1 MISINQ
7 TLHGYANGH
16 QMLAASCEWTLDER
30 KKLDTL
36 SDLNGQC
43 DEKNFKDYYTGYPI
57 AGGTQYVIA
66 KTWYAAEMERPGCVW
81 THSLILSIEDIAR
94 IQSVVDLLKLFVRP
108 SSHHFDGY
116 KSLLQLDVGDF
127 ENTTLIDKEMLAYYI
142 YTVYGFSGPR
152 LICFEAD
159 RQESLEEFF
168 MCLKFMPV
176 ELLREFS
183 FCTMVY
189 GIRTY
194 GGNIF
199 PYQIT
204 TEELAHSLKR
214 RNSTFEICPPFKSV
228 EKYPFWV
235 NAFLG
240 CTCNNSINN
249 IQKYILLYEKDTINW
264 EKYNGFLRL
273 YFMLSSRDDLCLQD
287 YFESLSFVFPKDK
300 DMLIQDTLDLIFDN
314 KFFVY
319 DFTNTV
325 YEILEML
332 GMKKFRFKI
341 NKKQR
346 KSLSEQ
352 YLDGD
357 LEKLYSMLCKYKE
370 GKLNSS
376 QREIVE
382 EIVTVMKP
390 AALKTVSK
398 MEEDLCVV
406 LVRINPKLLLS
417 KDIWKSNRDFQI
429 MLLYAGGEN
438 LGSQLLS
445 KLIETIIYT
454 SEENVVNECYQLF
467 GDRIITV
474 MLDILKKNISGS
486 EKCFEKWLPIFMRQ
500 PEEVMNALGD
510 IGSEKVCKMLFFA
523 VNKSDKGF
531 LQRVSPNVW
540 SGLYKRILE
549 VEKDKNER
557 KKLALEFLIVILSVD
572 YRFDTD
578 MVDRV
583 IHPIYEELLKDI
595 LPANEW
601 NSFQYLLPQVEA
613 RYSWD
618 KCRRVREALQLRGYS
633 IQGINI

>member
-16 QMLAASCEWTLDER
+16 QMLASSCEWTLDER
-30 KKLDTL
+30 KRLDTL

-66 KTWYAAEMERPGCVW
+66 KTWYAEEMERPGCVW
-81 THSLILSIEDIAR
+81 THSLILSIEDVAH
-94 IQSVVDLLKLFVRP
+94 IQSVTKLLELFVRP

-116 KSLLQLDVGDF
+116 KRMLQLEVEDF
-127 ENTTLIDKEMLAYYI
+127 ENTTQIDKEVLEYYI

-152 LICFEAD
+152 LIYFEAD
-159 RQESLEEFF
+159 GQESFEELF
-168 MCLKFMPV
+168 MCLRFMPV
-176 ELLREFS
+176 DLLREFC

-189 GIRTY
+189 GARTY
-194 GGNIF
+194 GGKNF
-199 PYQIT
+199 LYQIT
-204 TEELAHSLKR
+204 TEELAHSMKR
-214 RNSTFEICPPFKSV
+214 RNSALVICPPFKSV
-228 EKYPFWV
+228 KKYPFWV
-235 NAFLG
+235 NAFLR
-240 CTCNNSINN
+240 CTCNNSIKD

-273 YFMLSSRDDLCLQD
+273 YFMLSSRNDLCLQD

-300 DMLIQDTLDLIFDN
+300 EMLIQDTIDLIFDN
-314 KFFVY
+314 KFFIY
-319 DFTNTV
+319 DFTNIA

-332 GMKKFRFKI
+332 GRKKFKIKI

-346 KSLSEQ
+346 KSLVQQ

-357 LEKLYSMLCKYKE
+357 LKKFYSMLCKFKE

-382 EIVTVMKP
+382 EIVTFIKP
-390 AALKTVSK
+390 ASLKTVSK
-398 MEEDLCVV
+398 MDEDLCVV

-438 LGSQLLS
+438 LDSQLLS
-445 KLIETIIYT
+445 KLIERIIYT
-454 SEENVVNECYQLF
+454 SEEDVVNECYQLY
-467 GDRIITV
+467 GDRLLKV
-474 MLDILKKNISGS
+474 MLDILKKNVSGC
-486 EKCFEKWLPIFMRQ
+486 EKCFEKWLPIFMRK
-500 PEEVMNALGD
+500 PEEVMDALED
-510 IGSEKVCKMLFFA
+510 IASEKVCKMLFLA
-523 VNKSDKGF
+523 VNKRDREF
-531 LQRVSPNVW
+531 LQRVSPNIW
-540 SGLYKRILE
+540 GSLYKRILE

-557 KKLALEFLIVILSVD
+557 KKLALEFLIVIFSID

-578 MVDRV
+578 MVDGV
-583 IHPIYEELLKDI
+583 IHPIYDELLKNI
-595 LPANEW
+595 LPVNEW

-613 RYSWD
+613 CYSWD

>member
-16 QMLAASCEWTLDER
+16 QMLATSCEWTLDER

-43 DEKNFKDYYTGYPI
+43 DEKKFKDYYTGYPI

-81 THSLILSIEDIAR
+81 THSLILSIEDMAH
-94 IQSVVDLLKLFVRP
+94 IQSIVDLLGLFVRP
-108 SSHHFDGY
+108 SSHHFSSY
-116 KSLLQLDVGDF
+116 KKLLQLESGDIEF
-127 ENTTLIDKEMLAYYI
+127 TTQIDKDVLEYYI
-142 YTVYGFSGPR
+142 YTVYGLSRPR
-152 LICFEAD
+152 LIYFEAD
-159 RQESLEEFF
+159 GQESMEEFF
-168 MCLKFMPV
+168 MCLRSMPV
-176 ELLREFS
+176 ELLKDFS

-189 GIRTY
+189 GVRTY
-194 GGNIF
+194 GGSVF

-204 TEELAHSLKR
+204 TKELAYSMKR
-214 RNSTFEICPPFKSV
+214 RNTEFEICPPFKSV

-235 NAFLG
+235 NAFLECVCG
-240 CTCNNSINN
+240 NGIRD
-249 IQKYILLYEKDTINW
+249 IQRYILLYEKDTINW

-273 YFMLSSRDDLCLQD
+273 YFMLSSRDDLYLQD

-300 DMLIQDTLDLIFDN
+300 DMLIQDTINLIFDN

-319 DFTNTV
+319 DFTNAV

-341 NKKQR
+341 KKKQR
-346 KSLSEQ
+346 KSLAEQ

-357 LEKLYSMLCKYKE
+357 LKKLYSMLCKYKE

-390 AALKTVSK
+390 TALKTVSK
-398 MEEDLCVV
+398 MDEDLCVV

-438 LGSQLLS
+438 LDSQLLY
-445 KLIETIIYT
+445 KLIEKIIYT
-454 SEENVVNECYQLF
+454 SEEDVVNECYQLY
-467 GDRIITV
+467 GDRLLTV
-474 MLDILKKNISGS
+474 MLGILKKNISGN
-486 EKCFEKWLPIFMRQ
+486 EKCFEKWLPIFMRE
-500 PEEVMNALGD
+500 PEEVMNALED

-523 VNKSDKGF
+523 VNKRDKGF

-549 VEKDKNER
+549 VEEDKNER
-557 KKLALEFLIVILSVD
+557 KKLALEFLVVILSVD

-583 IHPIYEELLKDI
+583 IQPIYDELLKDI

-613 RYSWD
+613 CYSWD

>member
-16 QMLAASCEWTLDER
+16 QMLAASCKWTLDER

-57 AGGTQYVIA
+57 NGGTQYVIA

-81 THSLILSIEDIAR
+81 THSLILSIEDVAR
-94 IQSVVDLLKLFVRP
+94 IHVNDLLGLFVRP
-108 SSHHFDGY
+108 SSHHFDVY
-116 KSLLQLDVGDF
+116 NQLLQLEDGEF
-127 ENTTLIDKEMLAYYI
+127 EDSAQIDKEVLEYYI
-142 YTVYGFSGPR
+142 YTVYGFSQPR
-152 LICFEAD
+152 LIYFETDEQAG
-159 RQESLEEFF
+159 LEEFF
-168 MCLKFMPV
+168 LCLRFMPE
-176 ELLREFS
+176 ELLRDFS
-183 FCTMVY
+183 FCTMAY
-189 GIRTY
+189 GVRTY

-204 TEELAHSLKR
+204 TEELAHSMER
-214 RNSTFEICPPFKSV
+214 RNSAFEICPPFKTV

-235 NAFLG
+235 NAFLE
-240 CTCNNSINN
+240 CACKNN
-249 IQKYILLYEKDTINW
+249 IDDIRKYILLYEKDNINW

-273 YFMLSSRDDLCLQD
+273 YFMLSSRNDLCLQD
-287 YFESLSFVFPKDK
+287 YFESLFFVFPKDM
-300 DMLIQDTLDLIFDN
+300 DMLIQDTIDLFFDN

-319 DFTNTV
+319 DFANAV

-332 GMKKFRFKI
+332 GMKKFRFKL
-341 NKKQR
+341 NKKQK
-346 KSLSEQ
+346 KSLAQQ

-357 LEKLYSMLCKYKE
+357 LKKFYSMLCKYKE

-376 QREIVE
+376 QIEIVE

-390 AALKTVSK
+390 TALKTVSK
-398 MEEDLCVV
+398 MDEDLCVV

-417 KDIWKSNRDFQI
+417 KDIWKLNRDFQI

-438 LGSQLLS
+438 LDSQLLA
-445 KLIETIIYT
+445 KLIERIIYT
-454 SEENVVNECYQLF
+454 SEEDVVNECYQLY
-467 GDRIITV
+467 GDRLLTV
-474 MLDILKKNISGS
+474 LLDILKKNISGS
-486 EKCFEKWLPIFMRQ
+486 EKCFEKWLPVIMRK
-500 PEEVMNALGD
+500 PEDVMNALKD
-510 IGSEKVCKMLFFA
+510 IESEKVCKMLFFA
-523 VNKSDKGF
+523 VNKRDREF
-531 LQRVSPNVW
+531 LQRVSPNIW
-540 SGLYKRILE
+540 GGLYKRILE
-549 VEKDKNER
+549 VEKDENER
-557 KKLALEFLIVILSVD
+557 KKLALEFLIVILSID

-578 MVDRV
+578 MVGGV
-583 IHPIYEELLKDI
+583 IHPIYDELLKDI

-613 RYSWD
+613 CYSWD

>member
-16 QMLAASCEWTLDER
+16 QMLASSCEWTLDER
-30 KKLDTL
+30 KRLDTL

-81 THSLILSIEDIAR
+81 THSLILSIEDIAH
-94 IQSVVDLLKLFVRP
+94 IQSAAELLALFVRP

-116 KSLLQLDVGDF
+116 KRLLQLEVEDF
-127 ENTTLIDKEMLAYYI
+127 DNTIQIDKEVLEYYI
-142 YTVYGFSGPR
+142 YTVYGFNGPR
-152 LICFEAD
+152 LIYFEAD
-159 RQESLEEFF
+159 GQENFEELF
-168 MCLKFMPV
+168 MCLRFMPV
-176 ELLREFS
+176 DLLREFS

-189 GIRTY
+189 GVRTY
-194 GGNIF
+194 GGKSF
-199 PYQIT
+199 LYQIT
-204 TEELAHSLKR
+204 TEELAHAMKR
-214 RNSTFEICPPFKSV
+214 RNSALEICPPFKTV

-240 CTCNNSINN
+240 CTCNNSIKN
-249 IQKYILLYEKDTINW
+249 IQNYILLYEKDTINW

-300 DMLIQDTLDLIFDN
+300 EMLIQDTIDLIFDN
-314 KFFVY
+314 KFFIY
-319 DFTNTV
+319 DFTNIA

-332 GMKKFRFKI
+332 GMKKFKIKI

-346 KSLSEQ
+346 KSLVKQ
-352 YLDGD
+352 YLNGD
-357 LEKLYSMLCKYKE
+357 LKKFYSMLCKFKE
-370 GKLNSS
+370 GKLNSN

-382 EIVTVMKP
+382 EIVTAMKP
-390 AALKTVSK
+390 EALKTVSK
-398 MEEDLCVV
+398 MDEDLCVV

-417 KDIWKSNRDFQI
+417 RDIWKSNRDFQI

-438 LGSQLLS
+438 LDTQLLS
-445 KLIETIIYT
+445 KLIERIIYT
-454 SEENVVNECYQLF
+454 SEEDVVNECYQLY
-467 GDRIITV
+467 GDRLLTV
-474 MLDILKKNISGS
+474 MLDILKKDVSGD
-486 EKCFEKWLPIFMRQ
+486 EKCFEKWFPIFMRK
-500 PEEVMNALGD
+500 PEEVMNALED
-510 IGSEKVCKMLFFA
+510 IASEKVCKMLFFV
-523 VNKSDKGF
+523 VNKRDREF
-531 LQRVSPNVW
+531 LQRVPPNIW
-540 SGLYKRILE
+540 GNLYKRILE
-549 VEKDKNER
+549 AEKDKHER
-557 KKLALEFLIVILSVD
+557 KKLALEFLVVIFSVD
-572 YRFDTD
+572 YRFDID
-578 MVDRV
+578 MVDGV
-583 IHPIYEELLKDI
+583 IRPIYDELLKNT

-613 RYSWD
+613 CYSWD

>member
-16 QMLAASCEWTLDER
+16 QMLATSCEWTLDER

-94 IQSVVDLLKLFVRP
+94 IQSEVDLLKLFVRP

-116 KSLLQLDVGDF
+116 KKVLQLEVGDF
-127 ENTTLIDKEMLAYYI
+127 ENATRIDKEMLAYYI
-142 YTVYGFSGPR
+142 YTVYGFSRPR
-152 LICFEAD
+152 LICFEVNG
-159 RQESLEEFF
+159 QESLEEFF
-168 MCLKFMPV
+168 MCLRFMPV

-183 FCTMVY
+183 FCTMAY
-189 GIRTY
+189 GVRTY

-199 PYQIT
+199 SYQIT
-204 TEELAHSLKR
+204 TEELAHSMKR
-214 RNSTFEICPPFKSV
+214 RNSALEICPSFKSV

-235 NAFLG
+235 NAFLR
-240 CTCNNSINN
+240 CTCDDSIKN
-249 IQKYILLYEKDTINW
+249 IQKYILLYEMDTINW

-287 YFESLSFVFPKDK
+287 YFESLSLVFPKDK
-300 DMLIQDTLDLIFDN
+300 DMLIQDTLNLIFDN

-319 DFTNTV
+319 DFTNAV

-341 NKKQR
+341 NKKQSKR
-346 KSLSEQ
+346 LAEK

-357 LEKLYSMLCKYKE
+357 LKKVYSILCKYKE

-390 AALKTVSK
+390 TALKTVSK
-398 MEEDLCVV
+398 MDEDLCVV

-417 KDIWKSNRDFQI
+417 KDIWKLNRDFQI
-429 MLLYAGGEN
+429 MLLYAGGGN
-438 LGSQLLS
+438 LDSQLLY
-445 KLIETIIYT
+445 KLIERIIYA
-454 SEENVVNECYQLF
+454 SEEDVVNECYQLY
-467 GDRIITV
+467 GDRLLTV
-474 MLDILKKNISGS
+474 MLDILKKNVSGN
-486 EKCFEKWLPIFMRQ
+486 EKCFEKWLPIFMRE
-500 PEEVMNALGD
+500 PEEVMNALED
-510 IGSEKVCKMLFFA
+510 IRSEKVCKMLFFA
-523 VNKSDKGF
+523 VNKSDKRF
-531 LQRVSPNVW
+531 LQRVSPNIW

-572 YRFDTD
+572 YQFDTD
-578 MVDRV
+578 MVDGV
-583 IHPIYEELLKDI
+583 IHPIYDELLKDI
-595 LPANEW
+595 LPVNEW
-601 NSFQYLLPQVEA
+601 NSFQYLLPQMEA
-613 RYSWD
+613 CYSWD

-633 IQGINI
+633 IQGINV

>member
-1 MISINQ
+1 MININQ

-16 QMLAASCEWTLDER
+16 QMLATSCEWTLDER

-43 DEKNFKDYYTGYPI
+43 DEKKFKDYYTGYPI

-94 IQSVVDLLKLFVRP
+94 IQSVDDLLELFVRP
-108 SSHHFDGY
+108 SSCHFDGY
-116 KSLLQLDVGDF
+116 KRLLQLEIGEF
-127 ENTTLIDKEMLAYYI
+127 ENTTQIDKEVLEYYI
-142 YTVYGFSGPR
+142 YTVYGFSRPR
-152 LICFEAD
+152 LVCFEAD
-159 RQESLEEFF
+159 VQESLEEFF
-168 MCLKFMPV
+168 MCLRFMPV

-189 GIRTY
+189 GVRTY

-204 TEELAHSLKR
+204 TEELAYSIKR
-214 RNSTFEICPPFKSV
+214 RNTAFEICPPFKSV

-235 NAFLG
+235 NAFLE
-240 CTCNNSINN
+240 CARNSGIKT
-249 IQKYILLYEKDTINW
+249 IRKYILLYEKDTINW
-264 EKYNGFLRL
+264 ENYNGFLRL

-287 YFESLSFVFPKDK
+287 YFESLSFVFPKCK
-300 DMLIQDTLDLIFDN
+300 DALIQETINSILDN

-319 DFTNTV
+319 DFDSAV
-325 YEILEML
+325 YDILEML

-341 NKKQR
+341 NGKQR
-346 KSLSEQ
+346 KGLVEQ
-352 YLDGD
+352 YLHGD
-357 LEKLYSMLCKYKE
+357 LKMLYSLLCKYKE
-370 GKLNSS
+370 GKLNSC

-382 EIVTVMKP
+382 EIVTALKP
-390 AALKTVSK
+390 TALKTVSK
-398 MEEDLCVV
+398 MDEDLCVV

-417 KDIWKSNRDFQI
+417 KDIWKTNRDFQI
-429 MLLYAGGEN
+429 MLLYAGGGN
-438 LGSQLLS
+438 VDSQLLP
-445 KLIETIIYT
+445 KLIERIIHT
-454 SEENVVNECYQLF
+454 SEEDVVNECYQLY
-467 GDRIITV
+467 GDRLLTV
-474 MLDILKKNISGS
+474 MLDILKKDVSGS
-486 EKCFEKWLPIFMRQ
+486 EKCFEKWLPIFIRK
-500 PEEVMNALGD
+500 PEEVMNALEE

-523 VNKSDKGF
+523 VNKKDREF
-531 LQRVSPNVW
+531 LQRVSPNIW
-540 SGLYKRILE
+540 GGLYKRILE
-549 VEKDKNER
+549 GEKDKNER
-557 KKLALEFLIVILSVD
+557 KKLALEFLVVIFSVD

-578 MVDRV
+578 MVDGV
-583 IHPIYEELLKDI
+583 IHPIYDELLEDI

-601 NSFQYLLPQVEA
+601 NFFQYLLPQVEVC
-613 RYSWD
+613 YSWD